1 MKKIL
6 AAVMALAAMS
16 SSQAALEIP
25 LNYEEVP
32 VKAPGTRMYVN
43 RLTSA
48 YIAVTAMNNTARD
61 DAKTAMAKLIR
72 SMNCQAKI
80 TGDSFSAQAEG
91 CLVNANM
98 IELSAVVYGDKIIV
112 LQSNSNVTDDEY
124 EFFSRNLIPKD
135 HPEQS
140 AEQQPQRK

>member
-6 AAVMALAAMS
+6 MAITALAAMS
-16 SSQAALEIP
+16 SAQAGLELP

-32 VKAPGTRMYVN
+32 VKAPGTKMYVN
-43 RLTSA
+43 KLTSA
-48 YIAVTAMNNTARD
+48 YIAVTAMNNADHD
-61 DAKTAMAKLIR
+61 DARGAMDKLVR

-91 CLVNANM
+91 CLVNANI

-124 EFFSRNLIPKD
+124 EFFTRNLIPKAQ
-135 HPEQS
+135 PEQ
-140 AEQQPQRK
+140 AAGEQMQQK